1 MRNYEGLGKSRRR
14 GVFWDFKYWFERRG
28 DCSDVSTHEGRKGVL
43 GVGVQ
48 WLWFGRM
55 TVAFGIR
62 EELGDGIGRSLT
74 AIQKEFTYSHS
85 ILQNECR

>member
-1 MRNYEGLGKSRRR
+1 M
-14 GVFWDFKYWFERRG
+14 
-28 DCSDVSTHEGRKGVL
+28 

-55 TVAFGIR
+55 TIAFGMR
-62 EELGDGIGRSLT
+62 EELEDGKRRSVA

-85 ILQNECR
+85 IIQNECRG